1 MSIWQTKKWQE
12 MLKESNQIEKSF
24 ELRWIFIEKRKVA
37 MWEYWLFVVWGN
49 FSTFDHNLEK
59 ELLELAK
66 EENSLFIQIENIDYS
81 SLNLSINSKNF
92 KPWFYKKFITPY
104 TAVINIEESEDI
116 ILSKMKPKWR
126 YNIRLAEKKWVV
138 VKEYEKN
145 KKNIKDFYNL
155 IVETTTRDWFSWNS
169 LDYYEKFLNLIPES
183 KLLSAEYDWKIIA
196 SWIFTYNG
204 DTVIYYYWASTSD
217 KEYRNLM
224 APYLLQ
230 WTAIKIWKD
239 SWFKLYDFLWVSS
252 PWEENSSLAWV
263 TDFKKKFTSDIRKV
277 SSSYIYVNKKFKYW
291 FINFLRKIKK

>member
-196 SWIFTYNG
+196 SWIFTYND

-230 WTAIKIWKD
+230 WMAIKIWKD
-239 SWFKLYDFLWVSS
+239 LWFKLYDFLWVSS

>member
-66 EENSLFIQIENIDYS
+66 EENSLFIQIENIDYF
-81 SLNLSINSKNF
+81 SLNLSIDSKNF

-155 IVETTTRDWFSWNS
+155 IIETTTRDWFSWNS

-196 SWIFTYNG
+196 SWIFTYND

-230 WTAIKIWKD
+230 WMAIKIWKD
-239 SWFKLYDFLWVSS
+239 LWFKLYDFLWVSS